1 MFTTDTLQ
9 VGLLWLHMNSVLQT
23 QGCFVLSAIIK
34 QRLSLSAATNT
45 RPDLCCCLL
54 LTNAVGWM
62 LSCERNPIIFY
73 NMDISWP
80 LVLEGQR
87 SLVLQYPIIPSPTP
101 SPTPTCGPIIYRQHT
116 FLMQSDSWQ
125 ACQVWQLFTPIV
137 YPSERLTVQTLRLS
151 LIRMMMKGSEK
162 QCLY

>member
-1 MFTTDTLQ
+1 MNLNLTFKPQKDQTKLIYSKGKTHVHHRYFTGGSALVTHELSSPDSRMFC
-9 VGLLWLHMNSVLQT
+9 VV
-23 QGCFVLSAIIK
+23 CAIIM
-34 QRLSLSAATNT
+34 QRLLLSAATNT
-45 RPDLCCCLL
+45 HPDLCCCLL

-116 FLMQSDSWQ
+116 FLMQSDS
-125 ACQVWQLFTPIV
+125 
-137 YPSERLTVQTLRLS
+137 
-151 LIRMMMKGSEK
+151 
-162 QCLY
+162 